1 MNLSTFLNQGGY
13 AFYVWGAYGMAV
25 LAISLE
31 IIFLRHQRKSALAR
45 IRRLLR
51 RYLQENIHETKT

>member
-31 IIFLRHQRKSALAR
+31 IILLRHQRKSILAR

>member
-1 MNLSTFLNQGGY
+1 MNLNTFLHQGGY

-25 LAISLE
+25 FALSLE
-31 IIFLRHQRKSALAR
+31 IFLLRQQRKIVLAR

-51 RYLQENIHETKT
+51 RNV